1 MMRDWL
7 STDIGIKPKVWST
20 LIAALKDVKQ
30 LTASVEEIE
39 QDVKCII

>member
-20 LIAALKDVKQ
+20 LIVALKDVRQ
-30 LTASVEEIE
+30 LTAIVKIE
-39 QDVKCII
+39 KDIRSIS